1 MASTITLPDPQDWVE
16 RINTQVPDLQHVGL
30 WQDVGKLLAD
40 ASRNI
45 YRFPAAIIIPEAD
58 RASGGTTT
66 NPYVTQMVTAR
77 WGVLIG
83 VRSYRD
89 KSGKDAGD
97 SLRTHRADIMEAL
110 LGWTQAATQIVYAG
124 GRVMNM
130 SEAILWWQD
139 AYEFPY
145 LVRMLP

>member
-1 MASTITLPDPQDWVE
+1 MASTITLPDPQDWVSRLTE
-16 RINTQVPDLQHVGL
+16 YVPDLQHVGL
-30 WQDVGKLLAD
+30 WRDVGKLLAD
-40 ASRNI
+40 ASRNV
-45 YRFPAAIIIPEAD
+45 YRFPAALVIPEAD
-58 RASGGTTT
+58 RSNGGTTT
-66 NPYVTQMVTAR
+66 NPYVTHIVTAR

-89 KSGKDAGD
+89 QSGTDAGD
-97 SLRTHRADIMEAL
+97 SLRTYRADIMEAL
-110 LGWTQAATQIVYAG
+110 LGWTQATTQITYAG

-139 AYEFPY
+139 SYEFDY